1 MRQSRSTVRFIGG
14 LVLALSL
21 FAACGGAASL
31 RPVGASAGGSEAGP
45 VPAAS
50 AGPFPGGDGQPGSG
64 SGSNGALKDDAKI
77 VRTGSLSIQ
86 VKDLEV
92 ALTAGRDAVRAAGGY
107 IGASKQAND
116 GDNPVASVTYRIP
129 SDRWETSLTTLRGL
143 GKVLGE
149 QTDAV
154 EVTGQL
160 IDFQARIDNLRASEQ
175 ALQGIAAKATK
186 VSDVLEVQSRLTEVR
201 GQIEQLDGQR
211 AHLADQAGL
220 GTLTVTYG
228 LQVVAVTQATK
239 GWNPGDEVD
248 RASAT
253 LVDILQSIARAGIW
267 LGIVW
272 LPILVALGSL
282 AAIAAFVLRRL
293 GFLRRAE
300 SPAPPAAPVA
310 TAS

>member
-1 MRQSRSTVRFIGG
+1 MRSSRSTVRSIGG
-14 LVLALSL
+14 LVLAVSL
-21 FAACGGAASL
+21 FAACGGASSA
-31 RPVGASAGGSEAGP
+31 PVGAGVPAGASGAGQD
-45 VPAAS
+45 VAAS
-50 AGPFPGGDGQPGSG
+50 AAPFPVAGQPGSG
-64 SGSNGALKDDAKI
+64 EGSNAAPKDDAKI
-77 VRTGSLSIQ
+77 VRTGSLSVQ
-86 VKDLEV
+86 VKDLDI

-107 IGASKQAND
+107 IGASRQTND
-116 GDNPVASVTYRIP
+116 GDNSVASVTYRIP
-129 SDRWETSLTTLRGL
+129 SDRWDESLTALRGL

-149 QTDAV
+149 QTDAI

-160 IDFQARIDNLRASEQ
+160 VDLQARIANLRASEQ
-175 ALQGIAAKATK
+175 ALQGIAARATK
-186 VSDVLEVQSRLTEVR
+186 ISDVLEVESRLTEVR

-239 GWNPGDEVD
+239 GWNAGEEVD

-253 LVDILQSIARAGIW
+253 LVDILQSLARAGIW

-272 LPILVALGSL
+272 LPILVTLGIL

-293 GFLRRAE
+293 GFLRRSE
-300 SPAPPAAPVA
+300 TPAPPAAPA
-310 TAS
+310 TTAS

>member
-1 MRQSRSTVRFIGG
+1 MRSSRSTVRSIGG
-14 LVLALSL
+14 LFLAVAL
-21 FAACGGAASL
+21 FAACGAASSLSPVGGAAGGSASG
-31 RPVGASAGGSEAGP
+31 PYPGASAA
-45 VPAAS
+45 PAPA
-50 AGPFPGGDGQPGSG
+50 DGQPGSG
-64 SGSNGALKDDAKI
+64 NGSNAAPKDDAKI
-77 VRTGSLSIQ
+77 VRTGSLSVQ
-86 VKDLEV
+86 VKDLDV
-92 ALTAGRDAVRAAGGY
+92 ALTAGGDAIRAAGGY
-107 IGASKQAND
+107 IGASRQTND
-116 GDNPVASVTYRIP
+116 GDNSVASVTYRIP
-129 SDRWETSLTTLRGL
+129 SDRWDASLTALRGL

-149 QTDAV
+149 QTDAI

-160 IDFQARIDNLRASEQ
+160 VDLQARIANLRASEQ

-186 VSDVLEVQSRLTEVR
+186 ISDVLEVESRLTDVR

-211 AHLADQAGL
+211 AYLADQAGL

-228 LQVVAVTQATK
+228 LQVVAVTQASK
-239 GWNPGDEVD
+239 GWNAGDEID

-272 LPILVALGSL
+272 LPILVTLGIL

-293 GFLRRAE
+293 GFLRRTA
-300 SPAPPAAPVA
+300 SPAPPAAPGA

>member
-1 MRQSRSTVRFIGG
+1 P
-14 LVLALSL
+14 A
-21 FAACGGAASL
+21 
-31 RPVGASAGGSEAGP
+31 GASGAGQEA
-45 VPAAS
+45 AAS
-50 AGPFPGGDGQPGSG
+50 AAPAPADGQPGSG
-64 SGSNGALKDDAKI
+64 NGSNGAFKDDAKI
-77 VRTGSLSIQ
+77 VRTGSLNVQ
-86 VKDLEV
+86 VKDLDV

-107 IGASKQAND
+107 VGASKQTND
-116 GDNPVASVTYRIP
+116 GDNSVASVTYRIP
-129 SDRWETSLTTLRGL
+129 SDRWEESLTALRRL

-149 QTDAV
+149 QTDAI

-160 IDFQARIDNLRASEQ
+160 VDLQARIANLRASEQ

-186 VSDVLEVQSRLTEVR
+186 ISDVLEVESRLTEVR

-239 GWNPGDEVD
+239 GWNAGDEVD

-253 LVDILQSIARAGIW
+253 LVDILQSLARAGIW

-272 LPILVALGSL
+272 LPILVTLGIL

-293 GFLRRAE
+293 GFLRRAG
-300 SPAPPAAPVA
+300 SPAPPAAPAA